1 MTRSSA
7 TVSNSPGMH
16 APALPAL
23 LAGVALAIG
32 ACSGRA
38 GYDTALPPPAG
49 HEPVAR
55 ALPMRIGGE
64 VRRIEPLAAAD
75 GVVRGVRARYGTQ
88 ATVEL
93 LRAEVPALRLAWF
106 QAAVAPRLARMGGDG
121 TGAAAGRWQAMAP
134 DGGRLLAWRNQDWL
148 FLIEARDGRLL
159 DEVVDRLPWVAQ
171 RGQARRRAAAMP
183 PDEVPA
189 APRSTTASGVPR

>member
-7 TVSNSPGMH
+7 TASSSPGPH
-16 APALPAL
+16 APALSAL

-32 ACSGRA
+32 ACSGRG
-38 GYDTALPPPAG
+38 GYDTALPPPSG
-49 HEPVAR
+49 EEPVAR
-55 ALPMRIGGE
+55 ALPVRIGGE
-64 VRRIEPLAAAD
+64 VRRIEPLAVAD
-75 GVVRGVRARYGTQ
+75 GAVRGVRARYGTQ

-93 LRAEVPALRLAWF
+93 LRAEDPALRLAWF
-106 QAAVAPRLARMGGDG
+106 QAAVAPRLARMGVDG
-121 TGAAAGRWQAMAP
+121 TGAADGRWQATAS
-134 DGGRLLAWRNQDWL
+134 DGQRLLAWRNQDWL
-148 FLIEARDGRLL
+148 FLIEARDDRLL